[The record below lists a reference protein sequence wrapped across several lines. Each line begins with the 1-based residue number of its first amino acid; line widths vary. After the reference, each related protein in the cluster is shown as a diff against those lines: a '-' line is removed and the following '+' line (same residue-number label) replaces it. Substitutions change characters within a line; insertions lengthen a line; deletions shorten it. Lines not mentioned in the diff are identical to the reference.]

1 MKLSNSV
8 FKALDVKTK
17 KIIHLSTVNIGMI
30 MFNSMFMKVYE
41 HVNIALYSYIDVY
54 MCVYTYISISF
65 FNIYIFF
72 TQSRD
77 ETLFL
82 VPVRVH
88 ILHRS
93 DAALVGVQHLFTRG
107 TEEEML
113 WRRFPL
119 CSGSDPITGIAIQ
132 TH

>member
-65 FNIYIFF
+65 FNIYIF
-72 TQSRD
+72 
-77 ETLFL
+77 
-82 VPVRVH
+82 
-88 ILHRS
+88 LHRVETKHYFWFQS
-93 DAALVGVQHLFTRG
+93 GFIFFIDQMQH
-107 TEEEML
+107 
-113 WRRFPL
+113 
-119 CSGSDPITGIAIQ
+119 
-132 TH
+132 